1 MQDIAIFITRIT
13 GPAPTKKDV
22 FVVLVAFFSLPH
34 FSSMGNYGGIGLIA
48 RTIGHIVGLVLNTLG
63 NYGGIGT

>member
-34 FSSMGNYGGIGLIA
+34 WISMGNYGGIGLAA
-48 RTIGHIVGLVLNTLG
+48 RAIGHVVGQVLHTLG
-63 NYGGIGT
+63 NYGCIGT